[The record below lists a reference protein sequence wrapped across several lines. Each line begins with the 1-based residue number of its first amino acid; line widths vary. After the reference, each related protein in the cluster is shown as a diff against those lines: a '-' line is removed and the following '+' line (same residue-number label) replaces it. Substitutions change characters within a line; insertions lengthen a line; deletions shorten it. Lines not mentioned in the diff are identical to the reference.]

1 MDSFPIDV
9 VITWVDGSDPRNMAR
24 RQAYMAGEKYV
35 ESDDIGGPTRYISTG
50 EILVCVGS
58 VLAFAPFVRKIFI
71 VTDGQDPH
79 LESFIAGNFPDS
91 RIPVEIV
98 DHKAIFEGFEQY
110 LPTFNS
116 LSIESMLYR
125 IPGLSEHF
133 VYMNDDYF
141 LIRKITPEDW
151 FDNGRAVCF
160 GKKSST
166 AVARLL
172 RALKPCKSGHKPFG
186 YADSLLNAAD
196 MAGSSYFWYMPYAPL
211 VLRKSW
217 FEKYYS
223 VFPEVV
229 EHNIQFKFRNPS
241 QFNPQALFFIRG
253 EKEGLCTV
261 HPEKGRTLFIKSRF
275 GRSGYMKKML
285 EQAEKSGNYTY
296 GCIDSIDQASEE
308 DRRMFGEWIS
318 ARMGLKENVWAN
330 HVAANGR

>member
-1 MDSFPIDV
+1 
-9 VITWVDGSDPRNMAR
+9 
-24 RQAYMAGEKYV
+24 
-35 ESDDIGGPTRYISTG
+35 
-50 EILVCVGS
+50 
-58 VLAFAPFVRKIFI
+58 
-71 VTDGQDPH
+71 
-79 LESFIAGNFPDS
+79 
-91 RIPVEIV
+91 
-98 DHKAIFEGFEQY
+98 
-110 LPTFNS
+110 
-116 LSIESMLYR
+116 
-125 IPGLSEHF
+125 
-133 VYMNDDYF
+133 
-141 LIRKITPEDW
+141 
-151 FDNGRAVCF
+151 
-160 GKKSST
+160 
-166 AVARLL
+166 
-172 RALKPCKSGHKPFG
+172 
-186 YADSLLNAAD
+186 